1 MQLKL
6 RRIALPLALPLVLP
20 LALALT
26 AAQVMAQSAPRGQLL
41 YDNHCLECHNQQ
53 VHWREQRLVTNWES
67 LKHWVRHWQREARLN
82 WSDDEINDVA
92 QHLNNLFYRFRPP
105 GAVQG

>member
-1 MQLKL
+1 MSFAV
-6 RRIALPLALPLVLP
+6 RPLAAIAALSLL
-20 LALALT
+20 LAGVCAF
-26 AAQVMAQSAPRGQLL
+26 AQSGSGARGQML

-53 VHWREQRLVTNWES
+53 VHWRDQRLVSNWES